1 MPRRTTSALHKSDHL
16 VSYHSPGDER
26 AEEEQL
32 GAIVLAGVHRG
43 GRSPFERLRSPLLPV
58 AATPLICYPLRWLRE
73 SGLRSATICA
83 NGSAREI
90 RAYLGRGSRVGME
103 LAYYEDWSP
112 RGPAGCVRDAGQIGS
127 AGTFIVIE
135 GTVIPTVQLTDVL
148 AVHRREGAAVTAV
161 VDVDDRPHPISGE
174 RARTASGI
182 YVFERHTFE
191 YIPKVG
197 YHDIKEGLLE
207 RLYRAGERVAV
218 HEVHGSSPR
227 VLDYPSYTAVNRW
240 VVERAAQQPELL
252 EGYVVEGDVLRHP
265 TARLDPSA
273 RFMGPVVVGPGAQ
286 VMAGAL
292 VVGPSTIGAECR
304 IGARAA
310 VSRSV
315 LWKRCVIGADAVVDD
330 CLLADN
336 AVVEPSGQLFGV
348 LKLPVPG
355 TQELDRTPVG
365 SAEARTHGD
374 AVGVTLAAS

>member
-1 MPRRTTSALHKSDHL
+1 MPRRTTSAFHDSDHL
-16 VSYHSPGDER
+16 ASYRAPGDQR
-26 AEEEQL
+26 AEAGQL

-58 AATPLICYPLRWLRE
+58 AATPLICYPLRWLHKG
-73 SGLRSATICA
+73 GLRSATICA
-83 NGSAREI
+83 NGSAKDL
-90 RAYLGRGSRVGME
+90 RAYLGRGSRIGME

-112 RGPAGCVRDAGQIGS
+112 RGPAGCVRDAGQMGS

-135 GTVIPTVQLTDVL
+135 GTVIPTVQLADVL
-148 AVHRREGAAVTAV
+148 AMHRREGAAVTAV

-191 YIPKVG
+191 YIPTVG

-240 VVERAAQQPELL
+240 VVERAVQQPGLL

-265 TARLDPSA
+265 TARIEPSA
-273 RFMGPVVVGPGAQ
+273 RFVGPVLVGPDAQ
-286 VMAGAL
+286 VMSGSL

-304 IGARAA
+304 IEAGAA

-330 CLLADN
+330 CLLADD
-336 AVVEPSGQLFGV
+336 AVVEPGGQLFGV

-355 TQELDRTPVG
+355 ARELDRTPVD
-365 SAEARTHGD
+365 SAEARVHGD
-374 AVGVTLAAS
+374 AMSLRLATS